1 MSVKELKDFRSIK
14 VAELILCQEAAE
26 IVNSYYKEYTNRCV
40 DGKFNGI
47 N

>member
-26 IVNSYYKEYTNRCV
+26 IVNSSIKNTPIVVLTENSMA
-40 DGKFNGI
+40 
-47 N
+47 